1 MTRRRAADDFAVIR
15 TRIEELQRVRG
26 RAPAEPEA
34 QPLPPREDHAAPRR
48 VRPRRSA
55 LSAARHPAKI
65 PSISSIYGMRDR
77 SVRCTAPPLDRR
89 GG

>member
-34 QPLPPREDHAAPRR
+34 QPLPPRED
-48 VRPRRSA
+48 
-55 LSAARHPAKI
+55 PAKI